1 MTSHN
6 FTARER
12 NESEGDVFMEGE
24 QPASLVSAIT
34 EQFAVR
40 LTTDSE
46 GDTSMEGDEKA
57 AEPGSAVLE
66 QLAIRL
72 KNNDDDAHK
81 ALSPGVS
88 KMMDVDNPAHE
99 TTTSLTSSH
108 EEDYDP
114 ARMQLATELAT
125 DIVQR
130 ANEWDLAGRRSARH
144 LAEFRHRLSL
154 APSVGRKLDI
164 CQPFFDRM
172 AGCHKEITRARR
184 AQQKAFSWTMK
195 RMPRTAAVAHRHLID
210 EYIKGEAQV
219 EEIIE
224 SLKERAKALVGRDT

>member
-24 QPASLVSAIT
+24 QPASLVSAVT

-40 LTTDSE
+40 STTDSE

-99 TTTSLTSSH
+99 TTTSLASSH
-108 EEDYDP
+108 
-114 ARMQLATELAT
+114 
-125 DIVQR
+125 
-130 ANEWDLAGRRSARH
+130 
-144 LAEFRHRLSL
+144 
-154 APSVGRKLDI
+154 
-164 CQPFFDRM
+164 
-172 AGCHKEITRARR
+172 
-184 AQQKAFSWTMK
+184 
-195 RMPRTAAVAHRHLID
+195 
-210 EYIKGEAQV
+210 
-219 EEIIE
+219 
-224 SLKERAKALVGRDT
+224 